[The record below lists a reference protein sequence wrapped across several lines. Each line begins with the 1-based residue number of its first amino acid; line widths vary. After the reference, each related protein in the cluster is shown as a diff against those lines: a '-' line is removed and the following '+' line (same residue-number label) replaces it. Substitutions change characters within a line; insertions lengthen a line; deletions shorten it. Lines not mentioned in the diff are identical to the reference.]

1 LLREYPLIL
10 EVKVG
15 VGVAVAVGSGVGA
28 TVDTDSVAG
37 VVVVSEHATDRLT

>member
-1 LLREYPLIL
+1 
-10 EVKVG
+10 VGSG
-15 VGVAVAVGSGVGA
+15 VGVEVGSGVGA